1 MVNEHLANLHNLLSE
16 ARKIIKG
23 VFLISTANLAPWLY
37 EIFNARFTTCSI

>member
-23 VFLISTANLAPWLY
+23 G
-37 EIFNARFTTCSI
+37 IFNFYGKFSSVA